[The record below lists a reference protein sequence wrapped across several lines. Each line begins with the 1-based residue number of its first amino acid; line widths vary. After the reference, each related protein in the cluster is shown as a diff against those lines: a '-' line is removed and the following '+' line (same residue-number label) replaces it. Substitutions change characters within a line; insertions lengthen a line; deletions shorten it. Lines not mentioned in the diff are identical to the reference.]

1 MSSALE
7 GINLGQYRL
16 VERLG
21 KGGMAEVYKAYQ
33 PSLDRYV
40 AIKVLHAYFAEEED
54 FRNRF
59 QREAR
64 AVARLRH
71 PNIVQI
77 YDFGVEGD
85 IYYMAMEFLAGG
97 TLKQRLRQTEALLP
111 HQEVLRIVERVAAAL
126 DYAHARGI
134 YHRDVKPANIML
146 TDDNQV
152 ILTDF
157 GLAKMA
163 EGSQYTRS
171 GLSVGTPEY
180 MAPEQG
186 QGLPVDHRAD
196 VYSLGVVLYELL
208 TGQLPYTADTPVAV
222 IFKHIKDPL
231 PLPRTINPALDE
243 KLERVILKALAKSPA
258 DRYQSAGE
266 LAVALRQALVVA
278 GEDLPTPPPAPLSE
292 TQIARPHLAHETP
305 PGESP
310 ALPGESPALPG
321 ESPALPGESPALP
334 GESPALPGEPGERIE
349 RGLKR
354 ALSRIAG
361 TEPEADWETI
371 GQKMEEQAKR
381 RAARWAGVEG
391 EEDWDAIGQRF
402 AERIED
408 KAARHK
414 ARQEKGE
421 KDEKVEPGRGGRRWF
436 LIGCLAFILVTACCV
451 CGICTLSN
459 CERRATPPIT
469 PFIPTPFIPLWHTPA
484 PASWRP
490 FNQPDWGLTM
500 RVPEDWTEEPLQ
512 DRLSEG
518 VLFVGPGGVEHLSY
532 ALYVR
537 LHEGV
542 LDLATLRARF
552 IEDRLRLN
560 EFQQDQLTI
569 GGEEAMGARFL
580 GLRRQTGQVVRGEIW
595 TIQHGDRSYVI
606 LYMAPESAWGNA
618 HPVFQEMTRS
628 IKFTG

>member
-1 MSSALE
+1 MSSGLE
-7 GINLGQYRL
+7 GVSLGQYRL

-85 IYYMAMEFLAGG
+85 VYYMAMEFLAGG
-97 TLKQRLRQTEALLP
+97 TLKQRLRRADALLP
-111 HQEVLRIVERVAAAL
+111 HPEVLRIVERVAAAL

-186 QGLPVDHRAD
+186 QGLTVDHRAD

-208 TGQLPYTADTPVAV
+208 TGRLPYTADTPVAV

-231 PLPRTINPALDE
+231 PLPRTINPDLDE
-243 KLERVILKALAKSPA
+243 ALERVILKALAKSPA
-258 DRYQSAGE
+258 DRYQSAGD
-266 LAVALRQALVVA
+266 LAGALRQAMAAA
-278 GEDLPTPPPAPLSE
+278 GVELPTPSPAAPPEPASLP
-292 TQIARPHLAHETP
+292 ADKLAP

-310 ALPGESPALPG
+310 AQPGESPAQPG
-321 ESPALPGESPALP
+321 EH
-334 GESPALPGEPGERIE
+334 IE
-349 RGLKR
+349 RRIRR
-354 ALSRIAG
+354 AVSRIAG
-361 TEPEADWETI
+361 TTPDADWETI
-371 GQKMEEQAKR
+371 GQKMEEQARR
-381 RAARWAGVEG
+381 RAARWAGMEG
-391 EEDWDAIGQRF
+391 EEDWDVIGQKIT
-402 AERIED
+402 ERIED
-408 KAARHK
+408 KAAEHK

-421 KDEKVEPGRGGRRWF
+421 KDEKEEKAGPGRGGRRWF
-436 LIGCLAFILVTACCV
+436 LIGCLVLLVAAACCV
-451 CGICTLSN
+451 CGVCALRGD
-459 CERRATPPIT
+459 ERRASPTPAAATT
-469 PFIPTPFIPLWHTPA
+469 PFIPTPHIPPPGTPA
-484 PASWRP
+484 AVSWRP
-490 FNQPDWGLTM
+490 FSQPAWGLTM
-500 RVPEDWTEEPLQ
+500 RVPAGWTEEPVT
-512 DRLSEG
+512 DRLLGDG
-518 VLFVGPGGVEHLSY
+518 VRFTRPDGGELFNY
-532 ALYVR
+532 AIHARPRAVP
-537 LHEGV
+537 
-542 LDLATLRARF
+542 LDLAGLRTRF
-552 IEDRLRLN
+552 LGDRLRLDD
-560 EFQQDQLTI
+560 FQEDRLTI
-569 GGEEAMGARFL
+569 SGEEATGAHFV
-580 GLRRQTGQVVRGEIW
+580 GLLRQTEQVVRGEIW
-595 TIQHGDRSYVI
+595 MVQHGERGYVI
-606 LYMAPESAWGNA
+606 LYMAAEPAWENVR
-618 HPVFQEMTRS
+618 PIFQEMTHS
-628 IKFTG
+628 IRFSE